1 MSYTYTAIIVEPRCH
16 KALSFVLE
24 NFTSNLSDEWSFI
37 IFHGNQNIDF
47 VIDIV
52 DTKLKAHKNRIQLIN
67 LKVDNLSIDDYNRLF
82 KYNKEFYAH
91 IPTETFLVFQTDTII
106 FKKHRH
112 LINEF
117 LKYDYVGAPW
127 GYHPRENLAVGNGGL
142 SLRKKSKM
150 LEIME
155 SEGESDAPED
165 VYFSDPKHVSIY
177 KPSKQEAMF
186 FSVEQIFHPVS
197 FGCHKPWMGSSQL
210 RYVHDEANILFE
222 LNDV

>member
-1 MSYTYTAIIVEPRCH
+1 MYTAIIVEPRCH

-37 IFHGNQNIDF
+37 IFHGNKNIEF
-47 VIDIV
+47 ILTIIN
-52 DTKLKAHKNRIQLIN
+52 TKLVAHKNRIQLVN
-67 LKVDNLSIDDYNRLF
+67 LGVDNLSSDDYNNLF
-82 KYNKEFYAH
+82 KYNKDFYQH

-106 FKKHRH
+106 FGKHKD
-112 LINEF
+112 LINNF

-127 GYHPRENLAVGNGGL
+127 GCQFRENLTVGNGGL

-150 LEIME
+150 LEIIE
-155 SEGESDAPED
+155 KEGENDDPED
-165 VYFSDPKHVSIY
+165 VYFSDPKHVSIF

-186 FSVEQIFHPVS
+186 FSVEQIFNPIS
-197 FGCHKPWMGSSQL
+197 FGCHKPWSGSSHL
-210 RYVHDEANILFE
+210 RHVHEEAKILFE